1 MSNQSHTK
9 DHKLWVS
16 QAASGNIS
24 AQYISVSALL
34 KTKVAFSLSCS
45 SISSLLII
53 KKKKLS
59 KKKRDYKKVHVY
71 WQGCSSANTQLLG
84 ELEEK

>member
-1 MSNQSHTK
+1 MRTTLTNIQRRSNALIVLTDRRQPMSNQSQTK

-24 AQYISVSALL
+24 AQYISVSVLL

-53 KKKKLS
+53 KK
-59 KKKRDYKKVHVY
+59 R
-71 WQGCSSANTQLLG
+71 N
-84 ELEEK
+84 